1 VYGKATAVCSG
12 RIPEDTAECLLV
24 DRQHPPVYA
33 CLGEKNA
40 DLTHFTLKAVS
51 MPEAKTHR
59 AGKYFAL
66 GYNSKDPN
74 PINVGSGSYR
84 CLPVLGNV

>member
-1 VYGKATAVCSG
+1 MVCSG
-12 RIPEDTAECLLV
+12 RVPEGTAECLLE
-24 DRQHPPVYA
+24 DRQHPPISA

-40 DLTHFTLKAVS
+40 DLTPFALKAVS
-51 MPEAKTHR
+51 VPEAKTHR

-74 PINVGSGSYR
+74 LISVGS
-84 CLPVLGNV
+84 V